1 MKVCVMGA
9 GGVGGCLGAR
19 LAAAGH
25 DVAFIARGAHLAAL
39 RSVGLR
45 LESVRGDVTVA
56 DALATDD
63 PVAVGP
69 VDLVLFAVK
78 MRDCA
83 AAADQCRYLVGDDT
97 MVVPLLN
104 GVESHDVLRGRLGAQ
119 PVLGGTAY
127 ISVVIDRPGVIRQTG
142 ALERVLFGELTGPI
156 SPRVQHLHG
165 ILSDAGIGCS
175 ASDRILAE
183 IWEKFILLATNA
195 GVTTLTRLPIG
206 LLRSYEETRA
216 LIDTGMREV
225 EAVARAMGIDVATDI
240 VARHRAF
247 YGTLP
252 AEMKSSMQVDLE
264 RGAPLELP
272 WLSGA
277 VVRLGADLDV
287 PTPVHQFIAM
297 ALSPY
302 ADGPPSAAA

>member
-1 MKVCVMGA
+1 MGA

-25 DVAFIARGAHLAAL
+25 DVTFVARGAHLSAL
-39 RSVGLR
+39 RSDGLR
-45 LESVRGDVTVA
+45 LESVRGDVAVG
-56 DALATDD
+56 DVRATDD
-63 PVAVGP
+63 PAAVGP
-69 VDLVLFAVK
+69 VDLVLFTVK

-83 AAADQCRYLVGDDT
+83 AAADQCRHLMGDGT

-104 GVESHDVLRGRLGAQ
+104 GVESHETLRERLGVE

-127 ISVVIDRPGVIRQTG
+127 ISAVIDRPGVIRQTG
-142 ALERVLFGELTGPI
+142 ALERILFGELSGPI
-156 SPRVQHLHG
+156 SPRVQRLQSA
-165 ILSDAGIGCS
+165 LSDAGIGAI
-175 ASDRILAE
+175 ASVRILPE

-195 GVTTLTRLPIG
+195 GLTTLTRLPIG
-206 LLRSYEETRA
+206 MLRSHDGTRA
-216 LIDTGMREV
+216 LIDAGMREV
-225 EAVARAMGIDVATDI
+225 EAVARAKTIEVASDI
-240 VARHRAF
+240 VARHHAF
-247 YGTLP
+247 YDTLP

-277 VVRLGADLDV
+277 VVRLGEELGV
-287 PTPVHQFIAM
+287 PTPVHGFIAM

-302 ADGPPSAAA
+302 ADGPPRPPT